1 MQAITIFSNA
11 ITINLLIHHTTLYK
25 LYSSMHSVF
34 APPNDQAT
42 TWCLSLSNFDSLWP
56 NIFCNIECSTM
67 VVVGALA
74 LSFLQRL
81 TSPSL
86 ADLFY
91 CSFALLL
98 LSVDFE
104 LVELFDGVTFRIAS
118 VLKLIPFSHWSLLQI
133 Y

>member
-1 MQAITIFSNA
+1 
-11 ITINLLIHHTTLYK
+11 
-25 LYSSMHSVF
+25 
-34 APPNDQAT
+34 
-42 TWCLSLSNFDSLWP
+42 
-56 NIFCNIECSTM
+56 M